1 MKITLSWLKEH
12 LNFKAGIDKLTST
25 LTDIGLEVESVQKV
39 GGEKNNFK
47 IAKIIKAIKHPNA
60 DKLKLCDVKITNNK
74 IVKVVCGANNAREGL
89 FTVYAGPGA
98 VIPKTNF
105 ELKVAKIRGVESF
118 GMLCSESELNL
129 SAESAGIIE
138 LKANDAQIGK
148 DYFNKKTEE
157 VIDISITPNRPDCL
171 GVRGIAR
178 DLAATKIG
186 SLKVSKKFKL
196 NNKFKQP
203 IKISILKEK
212 NQGCA
217 TFGACYI
224 KNIKN
229 TESPQWLKDRVISL
243 GLRPISAVVDIT
255 NYVMYDLNR
264 PLHAYDA
271 DKIDQE
277 IIVRNSKKGES
288 LSALDNKKYNLDG
301 EMCVIADRSGPLGLG
316 GIIGGTRSGTELETK
331 NVLLESA
338 YFYPS
343 SIRKTATKL
352 KIDTDAKYRFERGID
367 PNSIVDGLE
376 LGAYL
381 IKQICGGEIS
391 KFSTTGKNS
400 FAKHS
405 IKVSKDKFKD
415 TIGFNLNN
423 SEITKI
429 LNSLGFETKFKKDS
443 FLVTVPTWRPDIEKD
458 IDIIEELIRIKGY
471 DQIPLIYPEK
481 TRLQDTLNFSQKL
494 FHFSQRAAANRG
506 YLETVTWSFTDSK
519 VDKLFS
525 AGEKEIKITNPI
537 STDLD
542 VVRRS
547 IFSNLAIYLK
557 KNQDRGFSDIA
568 LFEVGPVFFGKNPGE
583 QLTVVGGLRSG
594 DVGKKNWLVK
604 SRKVDAFDVKADVL
618 FILQSLGVQ
627 EQDLH
632 ISSQSKACYHP
643 GRSGAIQ
650 LHSKEGPFLAYFGEL
665 HPSIISRLD
674 FKEKSISGFEIFL
687 KNIKQPK
694 QKDYLS
700 KSNYSVSEYQ
710 KSERDFAFVIDKQF
724 SAADLEKIIYMV
736 DKDLIRK
743 VTAFDLFEGSNLG
756 ENKKSL
762 ALSVVIQSFS
772 RTLTEKDLDSLSKK
786 IIQTVQQ
793 KTGATIRS

>member
-1 MKITLSWLKEH
+1 
-12 LNFKAGIDKLTST
+12 
-25 LTDIGLEVESVQKV
+25 
-39 GGEKNNFK
+39 
-47 IAKIIKAIKHPNA
+47 
-60 DKLKLCDVKITNNK
+60 
-74 IVKVVCGANNAREGL
+74 
-89 FTVYAGPGA
+89 
-98 VIPKTNF
+98 
-105 ELKVAKIRGVESF
+105 
-118 GMLCSESELNL
+118 
-129 SAESAGIIE
+129 
-138 LKANDAQIGK
+138 
-148 DYFNKKTEE
+148 
-157 VIDISITPNRPDCL
+157 
-171 GVRGIAR
+171 
-178 DLAATKIG
+178 
-186 SLKVSKKFKL
+186 
-196 NNKFKQP
+196 
-203 IKISILKEK
+203 
-212 NQGCA
+212 
-217 TFGACYI
+217 
-224 KNIKN
+224 
-229 TESPQWLKDRVISL
+229 
-243 GLRPISAVVDIT
+243 
-255 NYVMYDLNR
+255 
-264 PLHAYDA
+264 
-271 DKIDQE
+271 
-277 IIVRNSKKGES
+277 
-288 LSALDNKKYNLDG
+288 
-301 EMCVIADRSGPLGLG
+301 LGLG

-391 KFSTTGKNS
+391 KFSTTGKTS

-415 TIGFNLNN
+415 TIGFNVNN

-618 FILQSLGVQ
+618 FILQSLGVR
-627 EQDLH
+627 EQDLY
-632 ISSQSKACYHP
+632 ISPNSKACYHP

-650 LHSKEGPFLAYFGEL
+650 LHSKEGPLLAYFGEL

-687 KNIKQPK
+687 KNIPEPNKKLRQ
-694 QKDYLS
+694 S
-700 KSNYSVSEYQ
+700 KKSFQASDYQ
-710 KSERDFAFVIDKQF
+710 KSERDFAFVIDKIF
-724 SAADLEKIIYMV
+724 KIGALEKIIREV
-736 DKDLIRK
+736 DENLIQN
-743 VTAFDLFEGSNLG
+743 VSTFDVFEG
-756 ENKKSL
+756 ENIPKGKKSVAINVTL
-762 ALSVVIQSFS
+762 QAIDKTLS
-772 RTLTEKDLDSLSKK
+772 ENDLDEISKK
-786 IIQTVQQ
+786 IIDTVNQ